1 MENMKA
7 VAWNGLEA
15 AFNVLQREWADL
27 VKPERTPLQVL
38 VLGTGMVGKYA
49 VDAATKLGNV
59 ERNNQHIAENRTGIV
74 VKSVGR
80 NITRN
85 VAEMERLFRHTDVLV
100 DASQRRDPTNPI
112 VPNDWIAWLPA
123 HTVIADL
130 SVDPYTMDADPPVV
144 RGVEG
149 IPQGGLQ

>member
-1 MENMKA
+1 
-7 VAWNGLEA
+7 
-15 AFNVLQREWADL
+15 
-27 VKPERTPLQVL
+27 
-38 VLGTGMVGKYA
+38 
-49 VDAATKLGNV
+49 
-59 ERNNQHIAENRTGIV
+59 
-74 VKSVGR
+74 
-80 NITRN
+80 
-85 VAEMERLFRHTDVLV
+85 MERLFRHTDVLV

-149 IPQGGLQ
+149 IPQGDLNKYIYMHDDPDWEETIPKGIPSKNRRAVVSCYSWPESIRKPA